1 MGHRP
6 ARLGWVRGAQFRK
19 EEVQGTVTAPQIVER
34 IVINFHLVFEN
45 RTIVEDLRNFRM
57 TDVAFLCIYVRNSLL
72 DFLQAVFARI
82 LREFGFLCA
91 VISASPNPCR
101 IKRCSGWYHP
111 RYWLSGVG
119 GGGCGRRV
127 ASGGKD
133 LLPAQSEQFPS
144 IKICRL

>member
-57 TDVAFLCIYVRNSLL
+57 TDVAFLYICKKQFTR
-72 DFLQAVFARI
+72 F
-82 LREFGFLCA
+82 
-91 VISASPNPCR
+91 SASCLCSNP
-101 IKRCSGWYHP
+101 P
-111 RYWLSGVG
+111 RVRFFAFCHFCFPQPLQNKTMQWLVPPEVLALRRRRRRLWTKSCVG
-119 GGGCGRRV
+119 R
-127 ASGGKD
+127 
-133 LLPAQSEQFPS
+133 
-144 IKICRL
+144 

>member
-6 ARLGWVRGAQFRK
+6 ARLGWVRGSQFCK
-19 EEVQGTVTAPQIVER
+19 EEVQGTAPKIVER
-34 IVINFHLVFEN
+34 IVLIFHLVFEN
-45 RTIVEDLRNFRM
+45 RIFVEDLGNLRM
-57 TDVAFLCIYVRNSLL
+57 TDVALLYIYVRNRLIDL
-72 DFLQAVFARI
+72 LQALFARI
-82 LREFGFLCA
+82 LREFASLCA

-127 ASGGKD
+127 ASGD
-133 LLPAQSEQFPS
+133 DDDCFY
-144 IKICRL
+144 